1 MDGRMGEGFGSCAF
15 VTAPSIMHVWATQFI
30 MHLWATTFTMC
41 VGPTCYIVCPWV
53 TLSFMPAIVAIGDS
67 SSMVGLLQR
76 STSAAQR
83 MQVLECLQRDDS
95 VTRAKLA
102 ADPACLAAIEE
113 WVLDLIEDRMSFHVL
128 ETVLKVRSYVGI
140 TEYAA

>member
-1 MDGRMGEGFGSCAF
+1 MCGFHYPSWIW
-15 VTAPSIMHVWATQFI
+15 VLTA
-30 MHLWATTFTMC
+30 
-41 VGPTCYIVCPWV
+41 GN
-53 TLSFMPAIVAIGDS
+53 S

-95 VTRAKLA
+95 VTRSKLA
-102 ADPACLAAIEE
+102 ADSACLAAIEE

-128 ETVLKVRSYVGI
+128 ETLLKVSFCHCGVLVTMLHKASKRHWETASI
-140 TEYAA
+140 SL